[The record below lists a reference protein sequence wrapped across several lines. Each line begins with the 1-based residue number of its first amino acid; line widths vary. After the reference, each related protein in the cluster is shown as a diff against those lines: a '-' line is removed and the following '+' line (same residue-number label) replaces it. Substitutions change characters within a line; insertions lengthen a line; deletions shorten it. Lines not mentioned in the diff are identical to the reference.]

1 MALDDHALTTV
12 ATLRQWLTQD
22 ATAESTGRLCDT
34 ALEGLIGRAT
44 AAIEGYCNRA
54 LLAPAEAV
62 THTLDGTGSRRMLL
76 PEWPLLELFSLTIDE
91 QSIPARTGG
100 AEVGYTISAAEAC
113 LELSGYVFT
122 SGVANVVAVARCG
135 YDRALADTSRRHC
148 QAVRDLEQACLHLCA
163 AWFWEPVAG
172 RTRVDQGGV
181 SVELEPEPWPAVV
194 RGLLAPY
201 RRLGG

>member
-1 MALDDHALTTV
+1 MPLDDNALTTV

-22 ATAESTGRLCDT
+22 ATADSTGRLSDS

-44 AAIEGYCNRA
+44 AAIEGYCERA
-54 LLAPAEAV
+54 LLAPAEAETYV
-62 THTLDGTGSRRMLL
+62 LDGTGGKRLIL
-76 PEWPLLELFSLTIDE
+76 PEWPLLELVSLTIDE
-91 QSIPARTGG
+91 QAIPARAAVG
-100 AEVGYTISAAEAC
+100 EVGYMASAAEAC
-113 LELSGYVFT
+113 LELTGFVFT
-122 SGVANVVAVARCG
+122 QGTANVVAVARCG
-135 YDRALADTSRRHC
+135 YDPALAETSRRHR

-172 RTRVDQGGV
+172 RTAVQQGGV
-181 SVELEPEPWPAVV
+181 AVDLEPEPWPAVV

>member
-1 MALDDHALTTV
+1 MALDDNALTTV

-22 ATAESTGRLCDT
+22 ATADSSGRLADA

-44 AAIEGYCNRA
+44 AAIEGYCERA
-54 LLAPAEAV
+54 LIAPATAE
-62 THTLDGTGSRRMLL
+62 TYTLNGSGGQRLIL
-76 PEWPLLELFSLTIDE
+76 PEWPLLELTSLTIDD
-91 QSIPARTGG
+91 QAIPERASL
-100 AEVGYTISAAEAC
+100 ADAGYTVSAAEAC
-113 LELSGYVFT
+113 LELTGYAFT
-122 SGVANVVAVARCG
+122 RGVGNVVAVARCG
-135 YDRALADTSRRHC
+135 YDPALAETSRRHR

-172 RTRVDQGGV
+172 RTMVNQGGAV
-181 SVELEPEPWPAVV
+181 IELEAEPWPAVV